1 VIQQF
6 RRRPPNDGNDAP
18 AGPLGAASNA
28 GSAGGP
34 VAEAARVRATQW
46 SGYNIDEVREL
57 LGDAFGGID
66 LDEPN
71 VVHVLPRGADEPR
84 PVELL
89 DWVLDGPGHPHSCA
103 PEQFTADYEPVDPTS

>member
-1 VIQQF
+1 MIQQF
-6 RRRPPNDGNDAP
+6 RRRPPNDGDADA
-18 AGPLGAASNA
+18 AGPVGAAVGASTT
-28 GSAGGP
+28 
-34 VAEAARVRATQW
+34 AAPVRATQW

-71 VVHVLPRGADEPR
+71 VVHVLPRGPDEPR

-103 PEQFTADYEPVDPTS
+103 PERFTADYEPVDPTS

>member
-1 VIQQF
+1 MIQQF
-6 RRRPPNDGNDAP
+6 RRRPRNDGNDAA
-18 AGPLGAASNA
+18 AGPVGAAS
-28 GSAGGP
+28 SAGPAGDA
-34 VAEAARVRATQW
+34 VAETTPVRATQW
-46 SGYNIDEVREL
+46 SGCNIDEVHEL

-71 VVHVLPRGADEPR
+71 VVHVLPRGPDEPR

-103 PEQFTADYEPVDPTS
+103 PERFTADYEPVDPTS